1 MQSQPEKSTSVSQ
14 TDNNTSFFQLETP
27 IIKILAIGI
36 SFILLIAV
44 FFTITRGSNFCV
56 FTIGSCTDI
65 SHAPVNEPITVVAAV
80 AGITASV
87 ALTFFELPAAAAV
100 GVGLIVWWLVNSLV
114 N

>member
-1 MQSQPEKSTSVSQ
+1 MQSQPEKSTSSSQ
-14 TDNNTSFFQLETP
+14 AEKNTSLLGFDKP
-27 IIKILAIGI
+27 IVKVMGVGLL
-36 SFILLIAV
+36 FILLVAV

-65 SHAPVNEPITVVAAV
+65 SHASVNEPITLVAAV
-80 AGITASV
+80 AGITSAV

-100 GVGLIVWWLVNSLV
+100 GVGLIVWWLVNSLI